1 MTFTKIL
8 CLALVIGSAS
18 SQVPL
23 NRVIN
28 IYVDPAQNGV
38 DPATFTLPPGNNDIR
53 CTQIDNRGDR
63 RRTIERDVID
73 AMTGLLN
80 RQPLA
85 GLLAQAQ
92 ANNQHVWQPPFRGN
106 VAPNPSYILMN
117 NQRMTLRQF
126 LNMLNLN
133 VTQGRHFLFQGN
145 YIPPAQLRND
155 FFVEVTISYHA
166 TRRGHDNQHH
176 TIEFNIR
183 GI

>member
-1 MTFTKIL
+1 MNFTKIL

-28 IYVDPAQNGV
+28 IYVNDRNRV

-53 CTQIDNRGDR
+53 CTQIDNRNDN
-63 RRTIERDVID
+63 RRTIERNVIN
-73 AMTGLLN
+73 AMTGLPN

-85 GLLAQAQ
+85 GWLAQAQ
-92 ANNQHVWQPPFRGN
+92 ANNQYVWQPPFRGN

-117 NQRMTLRQF
+117 NRRMTLRQF
-126 LNMLNLN
+126 LRMLNLN
-133 VTQGRHFLFQGN
+133 VRQGAHFLFEGRFITEQ
-145 YIPPAQLRND
+145 QLREY
-155 FFVEVTISYHA
+155 VEVTISYHA
-166 TRRGHDNQHH
+166 TRRGEQNQHH